1 MYGHLLCQALC
12 LGLHVQEDQTKSS
25 GASGLMVFFGSCSL
39 GWGIWGRCR
48 EDE

>member
-25 GASGLMVFFGSCSL
+25 GASGLTGYLWSCSL
-39 GWGIWGRCR
+39 DWGIWGRCG